1 MDSFQNPCNFI
12 SFWHHQD
19 IFFRDCTDQ
28 QDNNQIYHSGCGDCQ
43 QGNNFAVRNF
53 GDQVSCSAAEKGRNQ
68 RLPEYFK
75 IVEADSGY
83 LCQPDQAEPVS
94 YTHLEFDDDEECDCC
109 DCDDDEEL
117 YEVTCPECGETV
129 YLDADM
135 PVSYTH
141 LDVYKRQRTAEPVC
155 AASD

>member
-83 LCQPDQAEPVS
+83 LCQPDQAEQ
-94 YTHLEFDDDEECDCC
+94 YN
-109 DCDDDEEL
+109 
-117 YEVTCPECGETV
+117 
-129 YLDADM
+129 
-135 PVSYTH
+135 
-141 LDVYKRQRTAEPVC
+141 YKIAQERTDGRAFYVDGRE
-155 AASD
+155 AHHNKIGGNFNDSAYQDKFER